1 MNKILID
8 LIVGTRPNLVKISP
22 IIRSINEFNKKNNKK
37 KILTRLIHTGQH
49 YDHDMSGSFF
59 KQLKIPRPNYNL
71 NVSEKM
77 QSYQVGKIMM
87 RYEDI
92 LSKKKPNLCLVVG
105 DVNSTLACTITAKK
119 KLIDVAH
126 VESGLRSNDFTMPEE
141 INRRLTDSITD
152 FHFTTSENA
161 SFNLLKE
168 GVKKKS
174 IFFVGNTMIDS
185 LKNNLIK
192 IKPTKIL
199 DKFDITK
206 NNYFVLTLHRPGNVD
221 NQEKFFENIKM
232 IESSL
237 KNKKILFPLHP
248 RIEKYKDKL
257 KFKNFIFTSP
267 LPYLDFL
274 QLVNHSQGVITD
286 SGGLSEETTYLNVPC
301 ITIRKNTERPETIE
315 LGTNILTNES
325 KSKFNIQIKR
335 ILDNKWKNST
345 IPKKWDGKSS
355 IRIID
360 TISRIYL

>member
-1 MNKILID
+1 MFSSWWCK
-8 LIVGTRPNLVKISP
+8 
-22 IIRSINEFNKKNNKK
+22 
-37 KILTRLIHTGQH
+37 
-49 YDHDMSGSFF
+49 
-59 KQLKIPRPNYNL
+59 L
-71 NVSEKM
+71 NVSLYNY
-77 QSYQVGKIMM
+77 S
-87 RYEDI
+87 
-92 LSKKKPNLCLVVG
+92 
-105 DVNSTLACTITAKK
+105 KK

-168 GVKKKS
+168 GIKKKS

-286 SGGLSEETTYLNVPC
+286 SGGLSEETTYLNVP
-301 ITIRKNTERPETIE
+301 
-315 LGTNILTNES
+315 
-325 KSKFNIQIKR
+325 F
-335 ILDNKWKNST
+335 
-345 IPKKWDGKSS
+345 
-355 IRIID
+355 
-360 TISRIYL
+360 Y